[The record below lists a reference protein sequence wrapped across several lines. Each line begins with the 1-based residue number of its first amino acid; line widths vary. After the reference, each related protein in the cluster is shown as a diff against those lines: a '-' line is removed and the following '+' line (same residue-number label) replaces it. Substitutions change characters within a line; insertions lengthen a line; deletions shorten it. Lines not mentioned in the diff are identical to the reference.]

1 MRSFESIRGRT
12 CVSRSASKY
21 VAGAYDTFSAWFV
34 SVNGGEASVSGADG
48 LVGVEEVSL
57 SLAPSVFV
65 SNNLVPKENVG

>member
-1 MRSFESIRGRT
+1 MRSFKSIKGRT
-12 CVSRSASKY
+12 CVSCSTSKS
-21 VAGAYDTFSAWFV
+21 VAGEYDSFLA
-34 SVNGGEASVSGADG
+34 NAGEASVSGADG